1 MDVEAEFVYA
11 DILRTLQSSI
21 LGQASTVSYL
31 HHAFAH
37 LTSFLGLVERSTES
51 IRSGGEH

>member
-31 HHAFAH
+31 H
-37 LTSFLGLVERSTES
+37 LSTPDIS
-51 IRSGGEH
+51 SCLA

>member
-21 LGQASTVSYL
+21 LGQASTVSSP
-31 HHAFAH
+31 H
-37 LTSFLGLVERSTES
+37 LSEYT
-51 IRSGGEH
+51 

>member
-21 LGQASTVSYL
+21 LGQASTVSY
-31 HHAFAH
+31 HDHAFVH
-37 LTSFLGLVERSTES
+37 LTSVLGLVERSTES